1 MMGGKCPSGKKPVI
15 AFTLIPIIVQSKY
28 SEDRQKT
35 QYTQDIYLRLEFS
48 LWQELHMKAVEKE
61 GTKPQKGPMRFPNIA
76 GYPFFL
82 GLMVIAPY

>member
-1 MMGGKCPSGKKPVI
+1 
-15 AFTLIPIIVQSKY
+15 
-28 SEDRQKT
+28 
-35 QYTQDIYLRLEFS
+35 
-48 LWQELHMKAVEKE
+48 MKAVEKE